1 MKLSNQMLPTQP
13 AQLHKNVVKHAKPVL
28 STGVTKETARGNDK
42 LETKKSSTRAKQQS
56 MKSVNEHKNI
66 AIIGMQP
73 VACIGIEAL
82 LKTELDLQATIWP
95 FQSAAAMNGRSSN
108 VDLVISELN
117 GSGALGIEKQF
128 EIARNICGADTSVLI
143 LSEKDEMSFGPM
155 CIAAGAQGFVSKSA
169 SLEIITQAIET
180 VLAGKRYIGP
190 ELANSPWIEE
200 EIAGLERHLIY
211 P

>member
-1 MKLSNQMLPTQP
+1 
-13 AQLHKNVVKHAKPVL
+13 
-28 STGVTKETARGNDK
+28 
-42 LETKKSSTRAKQQS
+42 
-56 MKSVNEHKNI
+56 
-66 AIIGMQP
+66 
-73 VACIGIEAL
+73 
-82 LKTELDLQATIWP
+82 
-95 FQSAAAMNGRSSN
+95 MNGRSSN

-128 EIARNICGADTSVLI
+128 EIARNICGADTPVLI